1 MAEESEC
8 DFIPL
13 RKVAY
18 GEHSLIFSGLS
29 PEYGRISFLIKGAA
43 VARNRYLPE
52 VELFRL
58 LHLGIVMGNGDLH
71 RVRTA
76 ELLEDFGGVAQDY
89 GGFQAANWIAAFSL
103 GNVQEMLPHPHY
115 FNAVEV
121 ALRRLSTRAMAVDA
135 VLTGVCMAFLFEEGW
150 LAHAVS
156 TPEAS
161 SQCRV
166 ILEMAAGNPPP
177 AITPQSWRAQ
187 LNWARQLLLLNDC
200 RLPDVQLP

>member
-13 RKVAY
+13 RKIAY
-18 GEHSLIFSGLS
+18 GEHSLIFTGVS

-52 VELFRL
+52 VEQFRL
-58 LHLGIVMGNGDLH
+58 LHLEIVMGNGDLH
-71 RVRTA
+71 RIRNA
-76 ELLEDFGGVAQDY
+76 ELLADFGGVAQDY
-89 GGFQAANWIAAFSL
+89 ASFQAANWIAAFSL
-103 GNVQEMLPHPHY
+103 SNVQEMLPHPHY

-121 ALRRLSTRAMAVDA
+121 AMRRLAAQSLAVDA
-135 VLTGVCMAFLFEEGW
+135 ILTGVCMAFLFEEGW

-156 TPEAS
+156 TAEAS
-161 SQCRV
+161 AQCRA

-177 AITPQSWRAQ
+177 AITLQSWRAQ
-187 LNWARQLLLLNDC
+187 LDWTRQLLLLNDC
-200 RLPDVQLP
+200 RIPDIQLP